1 MFAFLF
7 CCYFFSV
14 LNFDIFVPVSF
25 SSLCTLSF
33 LLELLYVPKYLV
45 TVNPLLS
52 APGGLFFSSTFF
64 FGGGGLFNLV
74 KRING
79 SKVSRGRTCGSRAL
93 YCFF

>member
-1 MFAFLF
+1 M
-7 CCYFFSV
+7 
-14 LNFDIFVPVSF
+14 PVSF

-33 LLELLYVPKYLV
+33 LLELLYVSKYLI

-64 FGGGGLFNLV
+64 GEGGGDLKERGGLFHLV
-74 KRING
+74 KRINC